1 MVLFQFVM
9 LKKIF
14 DDIYKNK
21 NIKLYDYKLENN
33 YFEED
38 LIYYFN
44 FLSI

>member
-1 MVLFQFVM
+1 MVLFQFVIFKKIYDDI
-9 LKKIF
+9 LKK
-14 DDIYKNK
+14 N
-21 NIKLYDYKLENN
+21 NIKLYDHKLENN